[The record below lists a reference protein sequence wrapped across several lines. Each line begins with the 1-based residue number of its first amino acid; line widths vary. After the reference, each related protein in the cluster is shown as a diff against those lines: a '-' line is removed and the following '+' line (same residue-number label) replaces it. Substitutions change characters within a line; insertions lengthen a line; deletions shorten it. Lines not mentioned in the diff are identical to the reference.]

1 MYGIDSVNHQ
11 VRPNLIYVE
20 GGGSAFRIAPEQ
32 GKALNLREGQVINGT
47 IALRPE
53 GNVIKISGQYLSLP
67 AGLGAPGNRVELQVS
82 ILAGTYVLRK
92 MGLGSKVDDGQMG
105 PNARPLMDLHS
116 SRFERLLRL
125 GQARSIARLP
135 IGSILSNLFGDGELE
150 EIREKLLSNLT
161 TTRDI
166 TARSLRK
173 MLLESGLYLENDLRR
188 GKPVGPLNIKS
199 FLLQI
204 RNAFS
209 RLGKDPSSVTK
220 AIDDLEAL
228 QLETLSSQLNKQN
241 SISWALPFLDAS
253 PVWLQLRERI
263 NKDSGSRGEGNG
275 NWNLEIQMDLGSC
288 AFSMSLVVDKNRL
301 SLACWVPDQSLYQ
314 KIHNNE
320 HVLKSK
326 LLDQGLELQSFEL
339 HDFEKI
345 RSPVGDTGSQS
356 RIKLDV

>member
-32 GKALNLREGQVINGT
+32 GKALNLREGQIINGT

-53 GNVIKISGQYLSLP
+53 GNAIKISGQYLSLP
-67 AGLGAPGNRVELQVS
+67 AGLGAPGSRVDLQVS
-82 ILAGTYVLRK
+82 ILAGAYVLRK
-92 MGLGSKVDDGQMG
+92 MGLGTKADSQIGPSKGPLVDFH
-105 PNARPLMDLHS
+105 N

-125 GQARSIARLP
+125 DQPRGITRLP
-135 IGSILSNLFGDGELE
+135 LNSILSDLLGDVELE
-150 EIREKLLSNLT
+150 EIREKLVANLT
-161 TTRDI
+161 TTSYI
-166 TARSLRK
+166 TARSVRK
-173 MLLESGLYLENDLRR
+173 ALLESGLYLESDLRR
-188 GKPVGPLNIKS
+188 GKPAGQMNIKS
-199 FLLQI
+199 FLMQI

-209 RLGKDPSSVTK
+209 RLGKDSTIVTK

-228 QLETLSSQLNKQN
+228 QLETLSSQLNRQN

-253 PVWLQLRERI
+253 PVWLQLYEKRNR
-263 NKDSGSRGEGNG
+263 NNGSDGRGNS

-288 AFSMSLVVDKNRL
+288 VFSMSLVVDKNRL

-314 KIHNNE
+314 KISDNE
-320 HVLKSK
+320 HILKGK
-326 LLDQGLELQSFEL
+326 LAEQGLELVSVEL
-339 HDFEKI
+339 HDFAKI
-345 RSPVGDTGSQS
+345 RSPVSDTESQS